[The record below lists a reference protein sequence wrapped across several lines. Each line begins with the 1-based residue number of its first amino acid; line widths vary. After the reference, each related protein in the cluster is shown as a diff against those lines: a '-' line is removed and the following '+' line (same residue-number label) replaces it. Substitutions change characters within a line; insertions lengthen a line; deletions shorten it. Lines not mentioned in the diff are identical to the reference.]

1 MGIFSSMQ
9 AMHTHEYYMKFAI
22 YEMYDNGIQFTRE
35 SNFITE
41 IIYSPFNISIE
52 GIQVLLIS

>member
-1 MGIFSSMQ
+1 
-9 AMHTHEYYMKFAI
+9 MKFAI

-52 GIQVLLIS
+52 GIQVLLIYRNICLKFILV

>member
-1 MGIFSSMQ
+1 
-9 AMHTHEYYMKFAI
+9 MKFAI

-41 IIYSPFNISIE
+41 IIYSPFIISIE
-52 GIQVLLIS
+52 GIQVLLISLHLFQIHTCLILK

>member
-1 MGIFSSMQ
+1 
-9 AMHTHEYYMKFAI
+9 MKFAI
-22 YEMYDNGIQFTRE
+22 YEMNDNGIQFTRE
-35 SNFITE
+35 CNFITE